1 MSISAPKRTFL
12 VDLFKERCPHCRE
25 GFVFKQDVNLFQ
37 LPVMNDQCDKCNY
50 RFDREPGYFLGAMYL
65 SYGFAVLQGIITYF
79 LCQAINPSISV
90 FWSILWVM
98 FIILICG
105 RKNYKLSRILYI
117 YIFPW

>member
-1 MSISAPKRTFL
+1 MLEQASKRTFI
-12 VDLFKERCPHCRE
+12 VDLFQERCPKCRD
-25 GFVFKQDVNLFQ
+25 GYVFKQDISLLQ
-37 LPVMNDQCDKCNY
+37 LPVMNDHCEKCNY

-79 LCQAINPSISV
+79 FSVAIYPSISN
-90 FWSILWVM
+90 FWSVFWVM
-98 FIILICG
+98 FVILICG